1 MFVEEKQD
9 FTYELAL
16 QLSKDSYCT
25 RLGNYKVRKKTLLN
39 LTIQSVFIE
48 QLRLSFSCLQ
58 Q

>member
-25 RLGNYKVRKKTLLN
+25 RLGKYKVRKKTLLN